1 MTGQNLVSDILRFG
15 PGLPMIVTSLE
26 VIPIVDRSSRRS
38 LLVELRVMIEV
49 VVKAKN
55 PARFSI
61 NDQGCIGSY
70 LPVWELGNEINF
82 RPSVSVVRTS
92 LERNVDVTGV
102 LKIPGG
108 VAAGIDHRE
117 EITVL
122 CRDDCGNPEVLGS
135 TVSLREDH
143 LAKSIRNS
151 RNFE

>member
-1 MTGQNLVSDILRFG
+1 
-15 PGLPMIVTSLE
+15 MIVTGLQ
-26 VIPIVDRSSRRS
+26 VIPIVDRRSRRS

-108 VAAGIDHRE
+108 VSAGIDHCE
-117 EITVL
+117 EISVL
-122 CRDDCGNPEVLGS
+122 GRDEGGNPEVLGPA
-135 TVSLREDH
+135 VSLG
-143 LAKSIRNS
+143 KNYFTKGI
-151 RNFE
+151 